1 MHHSTRIDLPSE
13 DDRSYNFK
21 MSRPKNPDMIRSRLL
36 DAGLAAFAKRGY
48 HGTGIKEIVDTAQI
62 PKGSFYNYFK
72 SKEEFGLAIVLRH
85 SEEFWQKW
93 HDSIDATQPDPL
105 VALRTCFDLMLTEH
119 LCCAVNTC
127 SVVVHLAGEI
137 CESSELCR
145 TTMSAVVHEWS
156 ENLAVVIRQAQQA
169 GTMRQ
174 DIDAPQLATLF
185 WDAWL
190 GAMQRMKMN
199 DSVAPL
205 NQLVE
210 LMFGTLLKA

>member
-1 MHHSTRIDLPSE
+1 
-13 DDRSYNFK
+13 
-21 MSRPKNPDMIRSRLL
+21 MSRPKNPDMIRTRLL

-85 SEEFWQKW
+85 SEEFWGKW
-93 HDSIDATQPDPL
+93 RESFDNRQIDPL
-105 VALRTCFDLMLTEH
+105 QALRDCFDIMLTDH
-119 LCCAVNTC
+119 LCCSVNTC

-137 CESSELCR
+137 CESSAICR
-145 TTMSAVVHEWS
+145 STMSTVVQEWS

-169 GTMRQ
+169 KIVRQ
-174 DIDAPQLATLF
+174 DLEAHQLATLF

-199 DSVAPL
+199 NSAEPL
-205 NQLVE
+205 TQLVD
-210 LMFGTLLKA
+210 LMFGTILKA